1 MTCCGLK
8 IKKKIKSLTLLK
20 GKLLTWFQLLKKTF
34 IYQSDLFN
42 FVLTLYFGLIIK
54 ICTRKKKKRF
64 HSIYSFD
71 VDKERKLPN
80 LYTQMKEV

>member
-34 IYQSDLFN
+34 IYPIRFIQFCID
-42 FVLTLYFGLIIK
+42 FVFWIDNK
-54 ICTRKKKKRF
+54 
-64 HSIYSFD
+64 
-71 VDKERKLPN
+71 N
-80 LYTQMKEV
+80 LYPEEKKEISFNLLF

>member
-20 GKLLTWFQLLKKTF
+20 GKLLTWFQLLKKHLST
-34 IYQSDLFN
+34 QSDLFN

-54 ICTRKKKKRF
+54 ICTRKKKRDF
-64 HSIYSFD
+64 IQFT
-71 VDKERKLPN
+71 L
-80 LYTQMKEV
+80 LT